1 MMQLE
6 EKIKVARQA
15 ATVAG
20 VFLALVSLL
29 LILNYMQIRASDPL
43 ESQALNALVERL
55 SADPGNHELM
65 DEIRQLDLL
74 ARKAYFTSLW
84 QIRTGAWLLVIGA
97 VVLVIA
103 LRWLYTLKFSID
115 RPAEETVKAGKAR
128 LLSQRWIA
136 ASGAVVVIL
145 AALSAFFTADH
156 IRLFES
162 QVAAAAEESQ
172 IEQIEVGRTSIS
184 AGGLRGEGEQGG
196 VGLDEDMAEGASPA
210 GDGTAGADPASEG
223 AETGTGAETASSD
236 AGAASGTDDAAAR
249 SATQPAAAALTEAAI
264 QQHHNAFRGPM
275 SNGISPHRNIPTAW
289 DGSSGNNILWKTEIP
304 LHGYNSPVIWGDK
317 LFFSGADDSRR
328 MVYCYDRHTGNKVW
342 EKQVTGIPGSPATPP
357 RTTDDTGLAAPSLTV
372 DGQRVMALFG
382 TGDIIAFDLAGNQ
395 LWARNLGVPSNHY
408 GHSSSLVTWN
418 KKVFVQYD
426 TQSGSRV
433 MALNVENGETV
444 WETPRTNG
452 VSWASPILANVDGKH
467 VLILLANPDL
477 SAYDIETGRQL
488 WSVNCMSGEVG
499 PSPAYGG
506 GLVYAANEYAKM
518 VGVNPKT
525 GEQVWQ
531 DNYYLP
537 EVASLLYHDGLVYVA
552 TTFAVLAAFEASSGE
567 FLWEFDSDDGF
578 YSSPVIAD
586 NKLYIFDTGG
596 KAYIFRPG
604 READLIT
611 TSELGERV
619 FATPVFAEGR
629 MYIRGN
635 KYLYCIGSN

>member
-15 ATVAG
+15 AQVAG

-43 ESQALNALVERL
+43 ESQALKTLVERL
-55 SADPGNHELM
+55 SSDPGNHQLM

-74 ARKAYFTSLW
+74 ARKAYFNSLW

-97 VVLVIA
+97 VALVIA
-103 LRWLYTLKFSID
+103 LRVLYTLKFSID

-136 ASGAVVVIL
+136 ASGVLVVIL

-156 IRLFES
+156 IRQFES

-172 IEQIEVGRTSIS
+172 IEQIEVGRTPQGS
-184 AGGLRGEGEQGG
+184 ATGEPSLAITDADAGE
-196 VGLDEDMAEGASPA
+196 PA
-210 GDGTAGADPASEG
+210 GEADTITPGAESDAAYEG
-223 AETGTGAETASSD
+223 AETDTA
-236 AGAASGTDDAAAR
+236 DAADAKDEA
-249 SATQPAAAALTEAAI
+249 ATRPQPAPAALTEAAI
-264 QQHHNAFRGPM
+264 RQHHNAFRGPW
-275 SNGISPHRNIPTAW
+275 SNGISPHRNIPTQW
-289 DGSSGNNILWKTEIP
+289 DGPSGNHILWKTEMP
-304 LHGYNSPVIWGDK
+304 LHGYNSPVLWGDK

-328 MVYCYDRHTGNKVW
+328 MVYCYNRHTGNKLW

-382 TGDIIAFDLAGNQ
+382 TGDIIAFDLEGNR

-408 GHSSSLVTWN
+408 GHSSSLVTWD

-433 MALNVENGETV
+433 MALDVENGETV

-477 SAYDIETGRQL
+477 SAYDIDTGRQL

-506 GLVYAANEYAKM
+506 GLVYAANEYARM

-552 TTFAVLAAFEASSGE
+552 TTFAVLAAFEASTGE
-567 FLWEFDSDDGF
+567 FLWEFDTDDGF

-596 KAYIFRPG
+596 KAYVFRPG
-604 READLIT
+604 REPDLVA
-611 TSELGERV
+611 TSVLGDRV

-635 KYLYCIGSN
+635 KFLYCIGSQ

>member
-15 ATVAG
+15 AIVAG

-43 ESQALNALVERL
+43 ESQALKALVERL
-55 SADPGNHELM
+55 SADPGNQQLM

-74 ARKAYFTSLW
+74 ARKAYFNSLW
-84 QIRTGAWLLVIGA
+84 QIRTGAWLLVFGA
-97 VVLVIA
+97 VALVIA
-103 LRWLYTLKFSID
+103 LRVLYTLKFSIE
-115 RPAEETVKAGKAR
+115 RPGEEIVKAGKAR

-136 ASGAVVVIL
+136 ASGALVVIL

-156 IRLFES
+156 IRQFET
-162 QVAAAAEESQ
+162 QVAIAAEESQ
-172 IEQIEVGRTSIS
+172 IEQIEVGRDRQDAAPAEPTLAITDGDEASGEL
-184 AGGLRGEGEQGG
+184 AG
-196 VGLDEDMAEGASPA
+196 ED
-210 GDGTAGADPASEG
+210 DPASPR
-223 AETGTGAETASSD
+223 TETA
-236 AGAASGTDDAAAR
+236 GTDAEKAAEPMP
-249 SATQPAAAALTEAAI
+249 QPAPAALTEAAVR
-264 QQHHNAFRGPM
+264 QHHNAFRGPW
-275 SNGISPHRNIPTAW
+275 SNGISPHRNIPTQW
-289 DGSSGNNILWKTEIP
+289 DGPSGRQILWKTEIP
-304 LHGYNSPVIWGDK
+304 LHGYNSPVIWGDR

-328 MVYCYDRHTGNKVW
+328 MVYCYDRHTGDKIW

-382 TGDIIAFDLAGNQ
+382 TGDIIAFDHEGNR

-426 TQSGSRV
+426 TQRGSRV
-433 MALNVENGETV
+433 LALNVQNGETV
-444 WETPRTNG
+444 WETPRTSG
-452 VSWASPILANVDGKH
+452 VSWASPVLANVDGRYM
-467 VLILLANPDL
+467 LILLGNPDL

-506 GLVYAANEYAKM
+506 GLVYAANEYARM

-552 TTFAVLAAFEASSGE
+552 TTFAVLAAFEAATGE
-567 FLWEFDSDDGF
+567 FLWEFDTDDGF

-586 NKLYIFDTGG
+586 NKLFIFDTGG

-604 READLIT
+604 REPDLIA

-635 KYLYCIGSN
+635 KHLYCIGSR

>member
-15 ATVAG
+15 ALVAG
-20 VFLALVSLL
+20 VFLSLVSLL

-43 ESQALNALVERL
+43 ESQALKSLVERL
-55 SADPGNHELM
+55 SSDPGNHQLM

-74 ARKAYFTSLW
+74 ARKAYFNSLW

-103 LRWLYTLKFSID
+103 LRVHYTLKFSIE
-115 RPAEETVKAGKAR
+115 RPVEEAIKAGKAR
-128 LLSQRWIA
+128 RLSQRWIA
-136 ASGAVVVIL
+136 ASGALVVIL

-156 IRLFES
+156 IRQFES
-162 QVAAAAEESQ
+162 QVAAVAEESQ
-172 IEQIEVGRTSIS
+172 IEQIEVGRTPTPP
-184 AGGLRGEGEQGG
+184 GESSLAITDAVSGE
-196 VGLDEDMAEGASPA
+196 PA
-210 GDGTAGADPASEG
+210 GEEDTITPGADSDAASEG
-223 AETGTGAETASSD
+223 AEMVTTGAEATGES
-236 AGAASGTDDAAAR
+236 AAR
-249 SATQPAAAALTEAAI
+249 PATQPAPAALTETAI
-264 QQHHNAFRGPM
+264 RQHHNAFRGPW
-275 SNGISPHRNIPTAW
+275 SNGISPHRNIPTQW
-289 DGSSGNNILWKTEIP
+289 DGPSGNNILWKTEVP

-328 MVYCYDRHTGNKVW
+328 MVYCYNRHTGNKLW
-342 EKQVTGIPGSPATPP
+342 EKQVTGIPGSPASPP

-372 DGQRVMALFG
+372 DGHRVMALFG
-382 TGDIIAFDLAGNQ
+382 TGDIIAFDLEGKH

-418 KKVFVQYD
+418 NKVFVQYD

-433 MALNVENGETV
+433 LALNVENGETL
-444 WETPRTNG
+444 WETPRTSG
-452 VSWASPILANVDGKH
+452 VSWASPILANVDGKR

-477 SAYDIETGRQL
+477 SAYDIDTGQQL

-506 GLVYAANEYAKM
+506 GLVYAANEYARM

-552 TTFAVLAAFEASSGE
+552 TTFAVLAAFEASTGE
-567 FLWEFDSDDGF
+567 FLWEFDTDDGF

-586 NKLYIFDTGG
+586 NRLYIFDTGG
-596 KAYIFRPG
+596 KAYVFRPG
-604 READLIT
+604 REPDLVA

-635 KYLYCIGSN
+635 KHLYCIGNN